1 MKIIVGLGN
10 PGKEYE
16 HTRHNIGWDIV
27 SLLAKKEG
35 ARFSKKTDLKAE
47 IAEWFCDREK
57 VLLVHPLTFMNASGE
72 AVSTIQH
79 FYKCPTEN
87 ILIVQDEMDYPLET
101 FAFTRSAGPAGHNGI
116 ASIQEI
122 LGTKQIARLRI
133 GINRPTDPMKK
144 ESYVLQPFG
153 KEEKKL
159 IEERMTQAAD
169 AIKDWIA
176 QGTSKAMEKWNGNGR
191 AVSKK

>member
-35 ARFSKKTDLKAE
+35 VRFSKKNDLKAE
-47 IAEWFCDREK
+47 IAEWFCDGEK
-57 VLLVHPLTFMNASGE
+57 ILLVHPLTFMNASGE
-72 AVSTIQH
+72 CVAALQR

-87 ILIVQDEMDYPLET
+87 ILIIQDEMDYPVET
-101 FAFTRSAGPAGHNGI
+101 FAFNQQGGHAGHNGI
-116 ASIQEI
+116 ASIQET
-122 LGTKQIARLRI
+122 LGTKEISRLRV
-133 GINRPTDPMKK
+133 GINRPTDSIKK
-144 ESYVLQPFG
+144 ESYVLQPFE
-153 KEEKKL
+153 KEEKKGVEQQMIKV
-159 IEERMTQAAD
+159 IE

-176 QGTSKAMEKWNGNGR
+176 LGMIKTMEKWNQ
-191 AVSKK
+191 